1 MDRNIALQISDIL
14 SDNVARTPLYGANSL
29 MYFPSQD
36 VAAKTGTTNDRRDAW
51 IVGYTPN
58 LVVGAWAGNNDNRSM
73 NEISGL
79 IITPMWRA
87 FMDVALQ
94 QRDVESFA
102 QATRNTPSKP
112 ILNGIWF
119 DPGSVVIENNED
131 EESGELDVSLST
143 SISGAHSILHYV
155 DKDNPTG
162 PYPSRP
168 GNDSQYAL
176 WEYPISLWKGSLMG
190 GLNNE
195 PEEDVVEEDSS
206 DD

>member
-1 MDRNIALQISDIL
+1 M
-14 SDNVARTPLYGANSL
+14 
-29 MYFPSQD
+29 
-36 VAAKTGTTNDRRDAW
+36 
-51 IVGYTPN
+51 
-58 LVVGAWAGNNDNRSM
+58 
-73 NEISGL
+73 
-79 IITPMWRA
+79 
-87 FMDVALQ
+87 
-94 QRDVESFA
+94 
-102 QATRNTPSKP
+102 
-112 ILNGIWF
+112 
-119 DPGSVVIENNED
+119 IENNED